1 MRSVQESLI
10 TRLKVPTRI
19 GNKIKVAQC
28 NNCGN
33 IRNPPRTYCN
43 ICQGTEFTERVF
55 GPKGEIITFSSSY
68 KRKATD
74 VQRFFGNVRL
84 FSEDGENSFGVGAS
98 FDVKSIDELEIGK
111 KVQLMPEE
119 RFNLFKV
126 VEE

>member
-43 ICQGTEFTERVF
+43 ICQGTDFTDVVF
-55 GPKGEIITFSSSY
+55 GPKGEITTYSSSY

-84 FSEDGENSFGVGAS
+84 FSEDGENSFGVGAA

-111 KVQLMPEE
+111 KVELMPEE
-119 RFNLFKV
+119 KYNIFKL
-126 VEE
+126 VED